1 MISVHEHTHGHSHHH
16 TSMKDIEH
24 IIGHLNVPEKV
35 KEDAIA
41 VYKLIADAESH
52 AHGCPVEE
60 IHFHEVGAMDAV
72 ADIVGVCLAVYKLAP
87 EQIHSFSCSCW
98 LWSDSLCSWYSSNPG
113 TCNSAYSA
121 GNSDLWWK
129 NRRRAL
135 HTDRSS
141 SFKTFCAIFW
151 SDANDVCRKNR
162 LWYGNER
169 LY

>member
-1 MISVHEHTHGHSHHH
+1 
-16 TSMKDIEH
+16 MKDIEH

-87 EQIHSFSCSCW
+87 EQIIASPFM
-98 LWSDSLCSWYSSNPG
+98 LVMVRFTVLM
-113 TCNSAYSA
+113 AFF
-121 GNSDLWWK
+121 
-129 NRRRAL
+129 
-135 HTDRSS
+135 RSRNLQQR
-141 SFKTFCAIFW
+141 IF
-151 SDANDVCRKNR
+151 
-162 LWYGNER
+162 
-169 LY
+169 